1 MTRNEASR
9 APAGHATL
17 ATWGMRV
24 LIGYLEARGVDVASI
39 RSRGGLEGVDLGQPD
54 QRLPEGVPREVWTL
68 AARATGDEAIAIHV
82 AEGRTPAAVDVLE
95 YAFRASP
102 TLRDAL
108 GQVVRYGRVM
118 HDRVALRLEPE
129 GDAAR
134 LTGAVPPAHPIN
146 RYQAEFFL
154 ATWLRLARET
164 CARDLVP
171 VEVHFAHP
179 APTSI
184 DEHRRFFACPV
195 LFDQPDVGLLFA
207 GADLDRPMHGA
218 DPALT
223 SLLGRQLDRLL
234 EGLPADASVT
244 SRARAL
250 VKEDLPSGSA
260 FVERVARQLAMS
272 VRTLSRR
279 LDAEGTSF
287 RQLLESVRQEL
298 AFAHLRDPAVE
309 IGEIAFLL
317 GYSESSA
324 FHRWFKR
331 RTGRTPLEF
340 RREPLSGGPP
350 PSTSRGR

>member
-1 MTRNEASR
+1 MSRNEATRGS
-9 APAGHATL
+9 AGHATL
-17 ATWGMRV
+17 PVWGMRV
-24 LIGYLEARGVDVASI
+24 LMGYLEARRVDVASI
-39 RSRGGLEGVDLGQPD
+39 RARAGLGVDLGPD
-54 QRLPEGVPREVWTL
+54 RRLPESVPREVWRL
-68 AARATGDEAIAIHV
+68 AAEATGDEAIAVHV
-82 AEGRTPAAVDVLE
+82 AEVRAPGTFDVLE

-118 HDRVALRLEPE
+118 HDRVALRLTPE

-134 LTGAVPPAHPIN
+134 LTGTVPPAHPIN

-154 ATWLRLARET
+154 ATWLQLARDT
-164 CARDLVP
+164 SSSDLAP
-171 VEVHFAHP
+171 VEAHFPYP
-179 APTSI
+179 APSSV

-195 LFDQPDVGLLFA
+195 LFDRPDVGLLIA
-207 GADLDRPMHGA
+207 RGDLDRPMHGA

-223 SLLGRQLDRLL
+223 ALLGRELDRLL
-234 EGLPADASVT
+234 ESLPADASVS

-250 VKEDLPSGSA
+250 VRDDLPSGDAS
-260 FVERVARQLAMS
+260 VDRVARQLAMS

-279 LDAEGTSF
+279 LDDEGTSF
-287 RQLLESVRQEL
+287 RQLLDSVREEL
-298 AFAHLRDPAVE
+298 AFAHLRNLAMG
-309 IGEIAFLL
+309 IAEIAFLL

-340 RREPLSGGPP
+340 RREGPQHVAAVDQ
-350 PSTSRGR
+350 